1 MKKITTLLLALLLV
15 IPAMADLKSGEKLY
29 FKDSTGWTSDGA
41 KIAAWVWGDN
51 ADGQWTSFIAEVSGD
66 NTTYE
71 LVMPGSG
78 LTFTKCKFV
87 RFSSSVAAPDWS
99 ATKWNETG
107 DLTIDK
113 NLFTMTGWSYG
124 TWSVYGSTEEPDP
137 TLYIRG
143 YMNGWGVTAM
153 DYDATAK
160 TFTWTGDISTGNEFK
175 FDKSGSWADGAN
187 YGYGSVDAAGTYTL
201 VNGGG
206 NIKWNGAPGNIT
218 VTVDAEITT
227 MTIVQNTSTELTAPE
242 KLYLRGIDSNWDPGI
257 EMTKDGNIFTWTG
270 EVVAN
275 QEFKFFDG
283 SNWLSAGGTIEE
295 NITYP
300 FGSDDNTVWSTAGT
314 ITFVVDYTDVANPT
328 MMAKD
333 FVGGAVELEDLVF
346 TVQVPEGSTTTC
358 FIAGTFNGWAL
369 TEMTLVEGSSN
380 KFTYTAEGV
389 DMSATLE
396 YKYFADNS
404 WEHGETG
411 LDGNRTAWQ
420 ELDVVEGWEGIASY
434 EENIVRGAMYYMH
447 PSDEWKSDN
456 AWFAAYFFNKNNGNF
471 CWVQGEMLENG
482 YVAFYLPAVTRAE
495 TDFTHVIFTRMN
507 PNYLD
512 ANGVGVLGWSA
523 EGETED
529 NKLLWSQTGDLTYPG
544 YGNAYEINGWESEDN
559 TGNWIDISSAVDRVE
574 VAGGIVYA
582 NGVVAAEGAIEVY
595 NVGGAIVARGND
607 NVDLRALNAGVY
619 IVRNGNQVRKVV
631 R

>member
-15 IPAMADLKSGEKLY
+15 IPAMADKTIYLTPGVWDVDGATFWVHSWGGSSTVDSKMTDSDSDGVYEVSVPDDNNSIIFCRMNPSYTSFDWSGV
-29 FKDSTGWTSDGA
+29 WNQTSDLT
-41 KIAAWVWGDN
+41 I
-51 ADGQWTSFIAEVSGD
+51 SGD
-66 NTTYE
+66 NNHY
-71 LVMPGSG
+71 
-78 LTFTKCKFV
+78 TK
-87 RFSSSVAAPDWS
+87 
-99 ATKWNETG
+99 
-107 DLTIDK
+107 
-113 NLFTMTGWSYG
+113 TGWGNNDGY
-124 TWSVYGSTEEPDP
+124 WSVFGSTEEPDP

-143 YMNGWGVTAM
+143 YMNTWGLTAM

-257 EMTKDGNIFTWTG
+257 EMTKNGNIFTWTG

-283 SNWLSAGGTIEE
+283 SNWLSVGGTIEE

-300 FGSDDNTVWSTAGT
+300 FGSGDNTVWSTAGT

-333 FVGGAVELEDLVF
+333 FVGEV
-346 TVQVPEGSTTTC
+346 
-358 FIAGTFNGWAL
+358 I
-369 TEMTLVEGSSN
+369 
-380 KFTYTAEGV
+380 
-389 DMSATLE
+389 
-396 YKYFADNS
+396 
-404 WEHGETG
+404 
-411 LDGNRTAWQ
+411 
-420 ELDVVEGWEGIASY
+420 SY

-456 AWFAAYFFNKNNGNF
+456 AWFAAYFFNQNNGNF
-471 CWVQGEMLENG
+471 CWVQGEMLDNG

-512 ANGVGVLGWSA
+512 ENGVGVLGWSA

-529 NKLLWSQTGDLTYPG
+529 NKLLWNKTGDLTYPG
-544 YGNAYEINGWESEDN
+544 YGNAYEINGWESEGN